1 MICYGRTRRYKY
13 VGRYFNYKGER
24 KKWKEMETQDGGVKI
39 CYNTMENTMHQWVE
53 EFPRFR
59 GEEEPSMLDLV
70 LNRK

>member
-1 MICYGRTRRYKY
+1 M
-13 VGRYFNYKGER
+13 ER
-24 KKWKEMETQDGGVKI
+24 DGNAGWWSEDMLQLA
-39 CYNTMENTMHQWVE
+39 MENTMHQWVE